1 MISAAIS
8 QNVPPS
14 STFGINVQEIVLDD
28 RMAALELMFYTDVYL
43 EDDIDD

>member
-1 MISAAIS
+1 MILATIS

-28 RMAALELMFYTDVYL
+28 RMTDLERLFYTDVYL
-43 EDDIDD
+43 DDDIDD

>member
-1 MISAAIS
+1 MILADIS

-28 RMAALELMFYTDVYL
+28 RMTALELLFYTDVYL
-43 EDDIDD
+43 DDDIDD